1 MSSVTK
7 RPSIHVPPLL
17 ASPSLAPSSTSA
29 VSAADTDPT
38 AHNHPP
44 TSSADISAPLA
55 CVRERAGGVEE
66 LAERENKTGARERSE
81 EGRGGETRKGDGEPW
96 GNEVAETMDRA
107 VAGSVDGAV
116 AALPAVES
124 VAGDARGAA
133 SGEGGGREQ
142 RLQAGKVEGG
152 GTSGAIFLDGT
163 MTCYSNR
170 RLENVSPHS
179 TPSSSHSHVS
189 HPTCHVS
196 RARGAGIRGRARA
209 GAADAGLHPSLAS
222 PAAARPILLRP
233 AHAWHHRRLPPPAL
247 PQVVQDVAS
256 GSVPVCSAGMP
267 FLPEGTALVGVTP
280 PSPPQ
285 VRDTRH
291 TGDSMQSAPLHNTPR
306 PCLPAPLRPCLP
318 APLPPC
324 FPAPCPPAPPAPCLP
339 DPPPP
344 CLPAPLPPFPPV
356 PLPPCPLASVPPLLW
371 HAIPDL
377 SPFPELHWLDSY
389 NFVPPLSLAVLLWGT
404 GGIAAFGWGFCVATV
419 VCWHFTYCI
428 NSLAH
433 LVGSRRF
440 RCEFNTHC
448 DARNNLALALA
459 TLGEGWHNNHHCYMR
474 SAKHGFYPEEIDIT
488 WYILC
493 CLERLG
499 LVWDL
504 HLPPLDELEAS
515 WFDNRHLQCRCHS
528 AEKDMRDTISSSTLL
543 AADMCAGTDVLV
555 GGAGAHGKNTADWCS
570 RPCSHMEAD
579 QDQGD
584 STSMWRKDLKWD
596 NDSIDHRSSSSSS
609 GGGDC
614 GAREGGDDA
623 ASELLTA
630 AAGGMAASDSVA
642 WQQGQRVMVKGER
655 W

>member
-7 RPSIHVPPLL
+7 RPSVHVPPLL
-17 ASPSLAPSSTSA
+17 SSLTPAPSSA
-29 VSAADTDPT
+29 ASAANTDPT
-38 AHNHPP
+38 AHIDPL
-44 TSSADISAPLA
+44 TSSADISAPNA
-55 CVRERAGGVEE
+55 CAGAGARERAGGVEE
-66 LAERENKTGARERSE
+66 LAEREDKAGARERSE
-81 EGRGGETRKGDGEPW
+81 EGRGGDVGESEGEGEGEGDGKAW
-96 GNEVAETMDRA
+96 GDGVAEAMDGL
-107 VAGSVDGAV
+107 VPGSVD
-116 AALPAVES
+116 AAEAAEEAM
-124 VAGDARGAA
+124 AGEAWGTA
-133 SGEGGGREQ
+133 SGEGGREQ
-142 RLQAGKVEGG
+142 RLQAGKGEGSG
-152 GTSGAIFLDGT
+152 RSGAIFLDGT
-163 MTCYSNR
+163 MSVTDLLCDVSFQVYVGVHVLALLTLLCIPATP
-170 RLENVSPHS
+170 RLLLLALFSYALRMLGITAGYHRLL
-179 TPSSSHSHVS
+179 SHRSFK
-189 HPTCHVS
+189 TS
-196 RARGAGIRGRARA
+196 RAGQFLFALLGCLSFQKGP
-209 GAADAGLHPSLAS
+209 LWWAS
-222 PAAARPILLRP
+222 
-233 AHAWHHRRLPPPAL
+233 HHRHHHRTADTAEDAHSPLHWGFFWSHMGWFL
-247 PQVVQDVAS
+247 
-256 GSVPVCSAGMP
+256 CS
-267 FLPEGTALVGVTP
+267 
-280 PSPPQ
+280 
-285 VRDTRH
+285 TRH
-291 TGDSMQSAPLHNTPR
+291 TD
-306 PCLPAPLRPCLP
+306 
-318 APLPPC
+318 
-324 FPAPCPPAPPAPCLP
+324 
-339 DPPPP
+339 
-344 CLPAPLPPFPPV
+344 V
-356 PLPPCPLASVPPLLW
+356 LW

-389 NFVPPLSLAVLLWGT
+389 HFVPPLSLAVLLWAT

-504 HLPPLDELEAS
+504 HLPPLDELEAR

-528 AEKDMRDTISSSTLL
+528 AEKDMRDTITSSTLL

-555 GGAGAHGKNTADWCS
+555 GGACAHSKNTPDGCSKPCS
-570 RPCSHMEAD
+570 RMEAD

-584 STSMWRKDLKWD
+584 STSMWRKYLKWD

-609 GGGDC
+609 GGGDS

-630 AAGGMAASDSVA
+630 AAGGMTASNSVA
-642 WQQGQRVMVKGER
+642 WHGNRDSGSR
-655 W
+655 